1 MVTWGTVRPVRTRG
15 HVRGAS
21 VSSCDPCVSVGGAQA
36 GMCDVL
42 ARVGHQPPPSIA
54 RLPMVPCLATAR
66 SD

>member
-1 MVTWGTVRPVRTRG
+1 MSGG
-15 HVRGAS
+15 SS
-21 VSSCDPCVSVGGAQA
+21 VSSCDPCVSVGAQA

-54 RLPMVPCLATAR
+54 RLPMVPCLAMAR